1 MDRLVGRR
9 ALVSGGAGGIGSAVS
24 RRLAEE
30 GAEVVI
36 ADLNQQAG
44 EATARAI
51 VDAGGAATFIRCNAA
66 KDEDLEMVADVVAR
80 GGGLHALVN
89 LTQYFAPSRAFDLVT
104 LKDWELAERTGP
116 RASFRLMQL
125 CHPLLRAAGSG
136 SVVNFTSGSALTG
149 MKYTAAYSAAKGA
162 IVALSKVAA
171 NEWATEGIRVNVVC
185 PFALTEVQKAMIGG
199 DQDGY
204 TLTAAMAPMGRG
216 ADPETEVA
224 PVIAFLVSDDSKFMT
239 GTIVHVDGGLNELS
253 PVDYSPMRGVL
264 DDA

>member
-1 MDRLVGRR
+1 MDRLAGRL

-24 RRLAEE
+24 RRLAQE

-36 ADLNQQAG
+36 ADLNQQGG

-51 VDAGGAATFIRCNAA
+51 VEAGGQAI
-66 KDEDLEMVADVVAR
+66 
-80 GGGLHALVN
+80 
-89 LTQYFAPSRAFDLVT
+89 
-104 LKDWELAERTGP
+104 
-116 RASFRLMQL
+116 RLMQL
-125 CHPLLRAAGSG
+125 CYPLFRAAGSG

-204 TLTAAMAPMGRG
+204 SLTAAMTPMGRG

-224 PVIAFLVSDDSKFMT
+224 PVVAFLLSDDSKFMT
-239 GTIVHVDGGLNELS
+239 GTIFHVDGGLNELS
-253 PVDYSPMRGVL
+253 PVDYSSMRGVL

>member
-1 MDRLVGRR
+1 MDRLVGRL

-24 RRLAEE
+24 HRLAAE

-44 EATARAI
+44 EATAAAI
-51 VDAGGAATFIRCNAA
+51 VDAGGKATFVRGNAA
-66 KDEDLEMVADVVAR
+66 KDEDLERIVETVAAR
-80 GGGLHALVN
+80 GSLHALVN
-89 LTQYFAPSRAFDLVT
+89 LTQYFAPSRPFDVVT
-104 LKDWELAERTGP
+104 TKDWDLAERTGP

-125 CHPLLRAAGSG
+125 CYPLLRAAGAG

-149 MKYTAAYSAAKGA
+149 MRYTAAYSAAKGA

-171 NEWATEGIRVNVVC
+171 NEWAPHGIRVNVVC
-185 PFALTEVQKAMIGG
+185 PFALTEVQKEMIGG

-204 TLTAAMAPMGRG
+204 SLTAAMSPMGRG

>member
-1 MDRLVGRR
+1 MDRLVGRV

-36 ADLNQQAG
+36 VDLNQHAG
-44 EATARAI
+44 QATADAI
-51 VDAGGAATFIRCNAA
+51 VEAGGKASFLRCNAA
-66 KDEDLEMVADVVAR
+66 KDEDIVQVVETVAAR
-80 GGGLHALVN
+80 GELHALVN
-89 LTQYFAPSRAFDLVT
+89 LTQYFAPSRAFELVSM
-104 LKDWELAERTGP
+104 KDWELAERTGP
-116 RASFRLMQL
+116 RASFRFMQL
-125 CHPLLRAAGSG
+125 CYPLFRAAGFG

-149 MKYTAAYSAAKGA
+149 MKYTSAYSAAKGA

-171 NEWATEGIRVNVVC
+171 NEWAPFGIRVNTVC
-185 PFALTEVQKAMIGG
+185 PFALTEIQKEMIGG

-204 TLTAAMAPMGRG
+204 SLTAAMAPMQRG

-253 PVDYSPMRGVL
+253 PVDYSSMRGVL